1 MIPIIVIAATSL
13 LTYTVAYL
21 STLTT
26 ETSLFAHREAVMRMR
41 FARYAGRSR
50 FAELLFSPMAFL
62 DLMVRRNYWIQC
74 DSVAIELENVVYR
87 EHLTAV
93 REIAAKGGLVLWDSK
108 SVMVSFARG
117 AITDAELCVFQ
128 EFVVVDDLDLAG
140 TSVTDAGLEC
150 LTQLS
155 ALRRLNVNNTRIT
168 DEAIARFRTL
178 MPNCFVW
185 NGK

>member
-1 MIPIIVIAATSL
+1 MIPFIVIAATSL
-13 LTYTVAYL
+13 LAYMVAYL
-21 STLTT
+21 SILTP
-26 ETSLFAHREAVMRMR
+26 ETSLFANRDAVMRMR
-41 FARYAGRSR
+41 LARYAGRSR

-74 DSVAIELENVVYR
+74 DSVAIETESELYR

-93 REIAAKGGLVLWDSK
+93 KKIAAKGGLVLWDSK
-108 SVMVSFARG
+108 RVMVSFVRG

-140 TSVTDAGLEC
+140 TEVTDAGLEY

-155 ALRRLNVNNTRIT
+155 ELRHLNVHNTRVT
-168 DEAIARFRTL
+168 DEAIAKFRIL
-178 MPNCFVW
+178 LPNCFVW

>member
-1 MIPIIVIAATSL
+1 MTPFIVIAATSL
-13 LTYTVAYL
+13 LTYTIVYL
-21 STLTT
+21 STLTP
-26 ETSLFAHREAVMRMR
+26 ETSLFANQEAVMRMR

-50 FAELLFSPMAFL
+50 IAEILFSPMAFL

-74 DSVAIELENVVYR
+74 DSVAIGTESEQYR

-93 REIAAKGGLVLWDSK
+93 KKIAAKGGLVLWDSK
-108 SVMVSFARG
+108 RVMVSFVRG
-117 AITDAELCVFQ
+117 VLTDSELCVFQ
-128 EFVVVDDLDLAG
+128 EFVLVDDLDLAG
-140 TSVTDAGLEC
+140 TDVTDVGLEY

-155 ALRRLNVNNTRIT
+155 ELRRLNVNNTRVT
-168 DEAIARFRTL
+168 DEAIAKFQTL